1 MTQGLVRVSQ
11 GADKVVSELGGRC
24 ANTSESIAENGTGA
38 VPPGF
43 KYATFKQGR
52 RITELPRIRQTGL
65 GRAFTVAPS
74 LPFADAVVVVTV
86 IVPKDCQSDRGPSPA
101 SQASCWHL
109 EVVSE

>member
-24 ANTSESIAENGTGA
+24 ANTSESIAKNETGA

-43 KYATFKQGR
+43 KYVTFKQGR

-74 LPFADAVVVVTV
+74 LPVAG
-86 IVPKDCQSDRGPSPA
+86 Q
-101 SQASCWHL
+101 
-109 EVVSE
+109 

>member
-11 GADKVVSELGGRC
+11 GADKVVSELGSELGGRC
-24 ANTSESIAENGTGA
+24 ANTSESIAKNEAGA

-43 KYATFKQGR
+43 KYVTFKQGR

-74 LPFADAVVVVTV
+74 LPFAG
-86 IVPKDCQSDRGPSPA
+86 Q
-101 SQASCWHL
+101 
-109 EVVSE
+109 

>member
-1 MTQGLVRVSQ
+1 MSQ